1 MTAMVGNADI
11 AYRVRISHRRN
22 IHFSGEM
29 QIDCYGGNGV
39 ADVDFSSHVDSEM
52 AGFLLILQIDLPWRW
67 GCGGT
72 CNGGVCH

>member
-22 IHFSGEM
+22 IHFSGEI
-29 QIDCYGGNGV
+29 QIDCYGENGV

-52 AGFLLILQIDLPWRW
+52 AGLTS
-67 GCGGT
+67 GGA
-72 CNGGVCH
+72 GVAGYVKWWCL